1 MTTMLCID
9 PGKKY
14 AGWAVFQGRT
24 LVLAGV
30 EVSMRDIMD
39 PSLRVAW
46 EIWRLACNPHRVD
59 VFVGELPAHRGLH
72 ERASYNSNVL
82 PLVTMVNTIKG
93 VCCHQDSVVK
103 LPTPIEWKGNT
114 SGDAFLGSIRR
125 RLTREERQVLIDAG
139 DSGRFRPSMLEHA
152 LDAAGLG
159 LWYLGRRG

>member
-1 MTTMLCID
+1 MTTILCID

-14 AGWAVFQGRT
+14 AGWAVFQGRA

-30 EVSMRDIMD
+30 EVGDLSAD
-39 PSLRVAW
+39 PSLKVAW
-46 EIWRLACNPHRVD
+46 DVWSAACNPHRVG
-59 VFVGELPAHRGLH
+59 VFIGELPAHRGLH

-82 PLVTMVNTIKG
+82 PLVSMVNTIKG
-93 VCCHQDSVVK
+93 VCCQRDAIVK

-125 RLTREERQVLIDAG
+125 RLTRDERQVLIDAG
-139 DSGRFRPSMLEHA
+139 ESGRFRPSMLEHA